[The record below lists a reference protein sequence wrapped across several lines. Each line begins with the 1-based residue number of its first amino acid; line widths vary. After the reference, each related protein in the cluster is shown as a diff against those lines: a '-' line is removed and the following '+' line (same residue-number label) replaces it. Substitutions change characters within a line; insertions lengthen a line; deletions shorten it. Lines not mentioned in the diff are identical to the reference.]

1 MSRPSSRVQQIQWL
15 RSGKIARRKSSSRRR
30 HKEHSSSRSKPTS
43 LAHLTRCGVLISSPV
58 HREQDF
64 ANYLALH
71 DYRNAILLALS
82 MAQPGRLHSLFAA
95 LPSAEDASPASITGH
110 AAVDEVLR
118 TLPLTDLARLLR
130 YVRDWNAH
138 AKTSAVA
145 QRVLH
150 AIVKLRP
157 ADDLSRAFDA
167 EAAFNAATAVS
178 APDAEGTVAV
188 PAPAEGRGAT
198 ALKELI
204 DALIPYTER
213 HLTRM
218 EKLLQDSYV
227 VEHLLSE
234 MDDGMFG
241 ELGDEDEDLDSHP
254 MDIDRAIAV
263 SA

>member
-1 MSRPSSRVQQIQWL
+1 MSLPYT
-15 RSGKIARRKSSSRRR
+15 AC
-30 HKEHSSSRSKPTS
+30 HSSGRSSDPFS
-43 LAHLTRCGVLISSPV
+43 
-58 HREQDF
+58 REQDF

-82 MAQPGRLHSLFAA
+82 MAQPRRLHSLFAA
-95 LPSAEDASPASITGH
+95 LPSASSDADAPSITGH

-130 YVRDWNAH
+130 YVRDWNAN
-138 AKTSAVA
+138 AKSSAVA

-150 AIVKLRP
+150 AVVKLRP
-157 ADDLSRAFDA
+157 ADDLARAFDA
-167 EAAFNAATAVS
+167 EAAFSAATTATATVLDADVSGVGAVSVS
-178 APDAEGTVAV
+178 APV
-188 PAPAEGRGAT
+188 EGRGAT
-198 ALKELI
+198 ALKELV

-241 ELGDEDEDLDSHP
+241 ELGDEDEDEDVASYP

>member
-1 MSRPSSRVQQIQWL
+1 
-15 RSGKIARRKSSSRRR
+15 
-30 HKEHSSSRSKPTS
+30 
-43 LAHLTRCGVLISSPV
+43 
-58 HREQDF
+58 
-64 ANYLALH
+64 
-71 DYRNAILLALS
+71 
-82 MAQPGRLHSLFAA
+82 MAQPGRLYSLFRA
-95 LPSAEDASPASITGH
+95 LPSASSDASSPSITGH
-110 AAVDEVLR
+110 AAVDGVLR

-130 YVRDWNAH
+130 YVRDWNAN

-150 AIVKLRP
+150 AVVKLRP
-157 ADDLSRAFDA
+157 ADDLARAFDA
-167 EAAFNAATAVS
+167 EAACDAAAAISTPGADGSVPGVA
-178 APDAEGTVAV
+178 APV
-188 PAPAEGRGAT
+188 EGRGAT

-241 ELGDEDEDLDSHP
+241 ELGDEDGDEDVESYP
-254 MDIDRAIAV
+254 VDIDRAIAV